1 MCIDYHSSFNVY
13 DKEEVKLNDSKKKLI
28 ELIGKYVFGFLATL
42 SLFYFMDRG
51 GYEKYAIAAALSVLF
66 LFLGRKKEWNIM
78 TVLIGAI
85 PVMVYILVGS
95 MSGMIHGTYQISTI
109 KNILYNLLPLLFSFS
124 MFVFY
129 GTESNWMVDWQ
140 FAACFLTYIMPNAWI
155 MVLGYTW
162 ESTFAFSYGIFSIY
176 YAYRK
181 RWLLFGCSM
190 LFMYL
195 ADKRIALLGVVIA
208 LLFMA
213 VIWLF
218 QNSKKVIFTI
228 WTLVIGLIYGYL
240 YLIYSGTLEAA
251 CWGLNVNTN
260 GRVQMYTRMAN
271 QYDFLSG
278 FLGNGIGIMENLLDH
293 LQIDTYANLHNDL
306 LKFYIELGFIGFL
319 IYLIS
324 YYLIFHL
331 TEKYFGKKEMCFLL
345 GISIYSMLLFAT
357 DNVSIY
363 LMYLIPFY
371 STIFAVLSSNRKN
384 IVQQRRLFDDKE
396 NN

>member
-1 MCIDYHSSFNVY
+1 MS
-13 DKEEVKLNDSKKKLI
+13 DSKKEIK
-28 ELIGKYVFGFLATL
+28 KYFLGVIA
-42 SLFYFMDRG
+42 SVCVFYFMDRG
-51 GYEKYAIAAALSVLF
+51 GLQKYAITAFWSILF
-66 LFLGRKKEWNIM
+66 LILGRKKEWNIVS
-78 TVLIGAI
+78 VLIAAV
-85 PVMVYILVGS
+85 PVTIYVLFGG
-95 MSGMIHGTYQISTI
+95 MSGMVHGTYQISTI
-109 KNILYNLLPLLFSFS
+109 KNIIYSILPFVFSFS
-124 MFVFY
+124 LAVFY
-129 GTESNWMVDWQ
+129 ETNTEIIIEWQ
-140 FAACFLTYIMPNAWI
+140 FVSCLLMYVVPNFG
-155 MVLGYTW
+155 MLFLGYTW
-162 ESTFAFSYGIFSIY
+162 ESTYAFAFGVFAIY
-176 YAYRK
+176 YAYK
-181 RWLLFGCSM
+181 RRWISFAWALNFT
-190 LFMYL
+190 FL
-195 ADKRIALLGVVIA
+195 ADKRIALLGVV
-208 LLFMA
+208 A
-213 VIWLF
+213 VVCIMGIVWLF
-218 QNSKKVIFTI
+218 QNNKKVVFGI
-228 WTLVIGLIYGYL
+228 WTVTIGLIYGYL
-240 YLIYSGTLEAA
+240 FLIYSGILESV
-251 CWGLNVNTN
+251 CWGLNINTN

-331 TEKYFGKKEMCFLL
+331 AEKYFGKKEMCFLL

-384 IVQQRRLFDDKE
+384 IVQRRRLFDDKE